1 MGVTRRSAVAAMAA
15 ATVLSPRVVLGQ
27 SWPERPIT
35 LVVPFAPGGGTD
47 VLARILAPALSESIG
62 GTVVIETVSGAAGN
76 MGSARTARAAPDG
89 YTLLLHNVGFAINA
103 ALYRNLPFD
112 SETDLVPIAF
122 VSDSPLVILG
132 RKTIPAT
139 TLPELITWMKT
150 SPMPAKLAHAGVGS
164 ASHFGIVPLARAAG
178 RGDMIPYRGGGP
190 AVQDVIAGHADLTA
204 SPLQAAV
211 GPAQEGLA
219 KAFAVTSAE
228 RAAMLPSVASLG
240 EVLGP
245 KALTNFWSV
254 LMTRA
259 GTPAAVTDKV
269 RVALEAALVQPALL
283 AAFDKAGVT
292 VAAKQ
297 YRDEAGA
304 RALLRKEIAHWAEI
318 VRDNGI
324 EAP

>member
-1 MGVTRRSAVAAMAA
+1 MAAMAA
-15 ATVLSPRVVLGQ
+15 ATILPSRSAHSQ

-47 VLARILAPALSESIG
+47 VLARILAPVLSEKIG

-103 ALYRNLPFD
+103 ALYRSLPFD
-112 SETDLVPIAF
+112 SEKDLVPIAF

-139 TLPELITWMKT
+139 TLPELIAWMKA
-150 SPMPAKLAHAGVGS
+150 SPTPAKLAHAGVGS
-164 ASHFGIVPLARAAG
+164 ASHFAIVPLARAAG
-178 RGDMIPYRGGGP
+178 KADMIPYRGGGP
-190 AVQDVIAGHADLTA
+190 AVQDVIGGHADLTA

-228 RAAMLPSVASLG
+228 RAPMMPTVPSLAS
-240 EVLGP
+240 ELGP
-245 KALTNFWSV
+245 KSLTNFWSL

-259 GTPAAVTDKV
+259 GTPPAVTDKV
-269 RVALEAALVQPALL
+269 RVALEAALVEPQLL
-283 AAFDKAGVT
+283 DAFAKAGVT
-292 VAAKQ
+292 VAVKEQ
-297 YRDEAGA
+297 RNQAGA
-304 RALLRKEIAHWAEI
+304 EALLHREIAHWREI
-318 VRDNGI
+318 VRENGI